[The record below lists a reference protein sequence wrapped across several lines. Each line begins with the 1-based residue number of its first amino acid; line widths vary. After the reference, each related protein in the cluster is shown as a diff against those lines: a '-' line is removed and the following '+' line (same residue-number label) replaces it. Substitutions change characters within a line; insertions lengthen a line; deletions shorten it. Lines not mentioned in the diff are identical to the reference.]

1 MCFAVV
7 CCKVGMNYVDGG
19 GFCCLSFLGC
29 VRGVFGSGVF
39 VSGEEGVPEGCVLGD
54 EWGRMMTDMYNG
66 EVRSSF

>member
-1 MCFAVV
+1 MFCSGVLQSWYEL
-7 CCKVGMNYVDGG
+7 CGWG